1 MPSNRI
7 DDDAETK
14 VPRNPSDK
22 QPPSKQSLEELI
34 KSNVALWFL
43 GALAAGFSAGIA
55 AVKWSDERYQV
66 AAIPI
71 AEKNSYVRA
80 QTELVELRKAY
91 QDMQAKEEALK
102 EVVARQNILIGTL
115 KGEVSHRGRTDM
127 SPSDAPAAVAVPAT
141 APQPGGKSTMTDSLG
156 GFSKV
161 SITVTYVKR
170 RAAEANLTSAKLG
183 PYFSQVQLQ
192 ACESLCGHDTRIN
205 YGFNLTASDALRLAK
220 ALQKWGVSGF
230 EEPLISRGT
239 ATDTIYVYLED

>member
-1 MPSNRI
+1 
-7 DDDAETK
+7 
-14 VPRNPSDK
+14 
-22 QPPSKQSLEELI
+22 LEELI

-71 AEKNSYVRA
+71 AEKNTYLKA
-80 QTELVELRKAY
+80 QVELVDLRKAY
-91 QDMQAKEEALK
+91 QDLQAREAALK
-102 EVVARQNILIGTL
+102 EAVARQNMLIGSL

-127 SPSDAPAAVAVPAT
+127 SPSDAPPAATVPVT
-141 APQPGGKSTMTDSLG
+141 APQPGGKSAAMDGLG

-161 SITVTYVKR
+161 SITVTYTKR
-170 RAAEANLTSAKLG
+170 RVAEANLTSAKLG
-183 PYFSQVQLQ
+183 PYFSQIQLE

-205 YGFNLTASDALRLAK
+205 YGFNLTASDASRLAK